1 MRKKLI
7 CFSAA
12 ALFLCAASAQE
23 LKLDDNKFKLE
34 KNTIAKVEK
43 KKMGFLQSPEFH
55 LVDAKDNILARAVT
69 KFLKDSAGLSV
80 ASWHAVYFGAS
91 DSIELEYSQLVE
103 EVGSKLF
110 GGSMDETWA
119 KLFFKKQIVNNDGTL
134 NPGSVKSLQ
143 AKFSTNLSKTNLDKY
158 NAMMLCRK
166 SLANLPK
173 RSREQAAVVNETG
186 RTEVSAGTV
195 RINYALEQG
204 GTALGTVEAT
214 GSQEKAK
221 DELAELEHM
230 PGIVSLDREGALLS
244 YEFKTNAGC
253 VLATF
258 NASEKT
264 FTTEK
269 DKLVHSFGKVAKNA
283 KDIKTR
289 KELIASMTAYLIEK
303 GYL

>member
-23 LKLDDNKFKLE
+23 LKLDDTKFKLE
-34 KNTIAKVEK
+34 KNVIAKVEK
-43 KKMGFLQSPEFH
+43 KKMGFLQDPEFR
-55 LVDAKDNILARAVT
+55 LVDAKDQMLARMIT
-69 KFLKDSAGLSV
+69 KHVKDSSGLNIFT
-80 ASWHAVYFGAS
+80 WNAVYFGAS
-91 DSIELEYSQLVE
+91 DSVELEYKQLTE

-110 GGSMDETWA
+110 GGMDESWA
-119 KLFFKKQIVNNDGTL
+119 KLFFKKHLVNNNGTL
-134 NPGSVKSLQ
+134 NMDSVKNLQ
-143 AKFSTNLSKTNLDKY
+143 AKYSANLSKLNREKY
-158 NAMMLCRK
+158 DAMVVCRK
-166 SLANLPK
+166 SLADLPK
-173 RSREQAAVVNETG
+173 RSREQAAVVNEKG
-186 RTEVSAGTV
+186 RTELAAGTV
-195 RINYALEQG
+195 KINYGMEQG
-204 GTALGTVEAT
+204 GVALGTVEAT
-214 GSQEKAK
+214 GSLEKAK

-230 PGIVSLDREGALLS
+230 PGIASLDKEGALLS

-253 VLATF
+253 TIATF
-258 NASEKT
+258 NAQEKT

-269 DKLVHSFGKVAKNA
+269 DKAVHTFGKVARNA